1 MQPKI
6 IEIIVYIL
14 TEIQN
19 SKHINDIDTKK
30 LNRDGYTEAEINT
43 AFAWIFSR
51 IETGEKILNDKS
63 TGSKSHRIFHNA
75 EKNILTTEAM
85 GYLIQLKELKIISEI
100 DEELIIDKIFMA
112 GYQKAGVEEI
122 KLVISSVLFEL
133 EDSANYIQR
142 MVLDNNETIH

>member
-19 SKHINDIDTKK
+19 SKHINEIDVKK

-51 IETGEKILNDKS
+51 IETGEKILNESPSD
-63 TGSKSHRIFHNA
+63 SKSHRVFHNA

-85 GYLIQLKELKIISEI
+85 GYLIQMKELKIITEI

-122 KLVISSVLFEL
+122 KLIISSLLFDL
-133 EDSANYIQR
+133 EGAGNSINR